1 MYFLRKD
8 KAPCG
13 ANAGLRLLLLRNQ
26 DDRVV
31 VVDRA
36 SQDSLSPFRS
46 VFLGVERAWDWV
58 KVYIQLKLD
67 ALLFKHRRSFC
78 REQCLINTYVNA
90 AKRQSPLRGLS
101 SRELDWLLVC
111 HDVRGAQRSGNRNT
125 ERRHRVFV
133 DPVTAGAGEEEV
145 NASRVVCGDCCEPGK
160 INGNG

>member
-90 AKRQSPLRGLS
+90 AKDKAPCGACQVENLIGYLCVTTCAAHNALATTTPNGVTVS
-101 SRELDWLLVC
+101 S
-111 HDVRGAQRSGNRNT
+111 
-125 ERRHRVFV
+125 
-133 DPVTAGAGEEEV
+133 
-145 NASRVVCGDCCEPGK
+145 
-160 INGNG
+160 